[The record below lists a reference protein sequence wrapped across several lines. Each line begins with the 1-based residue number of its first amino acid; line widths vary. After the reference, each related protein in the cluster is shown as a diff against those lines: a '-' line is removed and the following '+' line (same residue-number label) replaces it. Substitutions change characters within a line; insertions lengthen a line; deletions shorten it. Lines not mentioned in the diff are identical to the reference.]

1 MRRLLDFIFNMETRR
16 WRAALATALLLG
28 ATLGLLALG
37 KTQLGLAAEENLEAW
52 LQGYRGSPWAFAA
65 TIVLFIAVSTYYIE
79 TFTLPM
85 LLLGVAGL
93 VVAGVGASQRWERPR
108 P

>member
-1 MRRLLDFIFNMETRR
+1 M
-16 WRAALATALLLG
+16 
-28 ATLGLLALG
+28 ALG
-37 KTQLGLAAEENLEAW
+37 CL
-52 LQGYRGSPWAFAA
+52 
-65 TIVLFIAVSTYYIE
+65 IVAFIAVATYYVG

-85 LLLGVAGL
+85 LVLGLAGL